1 MTVTVKAAVW
11 LVAET
16 AVTVIV
22 LVPGGVPMTGF
33 LIGLPP
39 PPQLTMA
46 NAKPMPA
53 RMRQRRLTFPVAWK
67 LPASRSP
74 NTIPSDHARVPGRRR
89 ATGTATELGAVV
101 LMVRVVEAGPPFGV
115 TVAGE
120 NVQLE
125 AAGNPLHEKL
135 TAELMPFTG
144 FTVMV
149 NMEDWP
155 ALIVAVVGD
164 AETVKSPP
172 ALPTTMVTLA
182 VLGARTASPGYSAEI
197 V

>member
-1 MTVTVKAAVW
+1 MTVTLNAAVW

-22 LVPGGVPMTGF
+22 LVPGGVPMIGF

-39 PPQLTMA
+39 PPQLAMD
-46 NAKPMPA
+46 NAKTMPA
-53 RMRQRRLTFPVAWK
+53 RMRQRRLAFPVVWK
-67 LPASRSP
+67 LPASKSP
-74 NTIPSDHARVPGRRR
+74 NTMPSDQARLPGRRR

-101 LMVRVVEAGPPFGV
+101 LMVRVVEAGAPFGV

-120 NVQLE
+120 KVQLE
-125 AAGNPLHEKL
+125 AAGNPLQEKL

-144 FTVMV
+144 LTEMV
-149 NMEDWP
+149 NMADWP
-155 ALIVAVVGD
+155 ALMVAFVGD

-182 VLGARTASPGYSAEI
+182 VLGARTASPGYSAVI